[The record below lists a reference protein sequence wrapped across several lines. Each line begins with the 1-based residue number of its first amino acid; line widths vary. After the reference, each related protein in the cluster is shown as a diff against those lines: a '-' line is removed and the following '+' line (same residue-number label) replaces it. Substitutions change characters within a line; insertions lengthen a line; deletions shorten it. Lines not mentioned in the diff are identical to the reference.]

1 LLLWAQWLA
10 FASSAAIVIGIAPSQ
25 ILLGLAL
32 VALFASRERL
42 RLPPIKLPLGLFL
55 LGTLV
60 AVALSGNAMAGFPQ
74 VKKIYVFSQLLV
86 AYTLLRGT
94 RIGNWLVLTW
104 AGLGAASA
112 LFGVYQFSVKAYNI
126 YQANEDFYPAYVT
139 ARITGFMGHWYI
151 FSVEEMLV
159 LLMLASFVLFSA
171 AARRYVWLWLVL
183 GATLGLGILLA
194 ETRAVW
200 IATAIGVTYLVLCWR
215 PWVALAIPV
224 CIAIGLLVAPSTLRE
239 RAVSIV
245 QPGSDDSNG
254 FRAILLRTGIRMVE
268 AHPWFGVGPGMQ
280 RERFMEYLP
289 PDVPLPLPSG
299 SYMHLH
305 NVYLEYAAERGVP
318 VLLIFLWLIFKILWD
333 FARGVR
339 GLPAGR
345 DDRKSLVHGGI
356 AVTIALLVEG
366 MADVNFGNSEA
377 LTMYLVIVAI
387 GYNAISRD
395 GTVVSS

>member
-1 LLLWAQWLA
+1 
-10 FASSAAIVIGIAPSQ
+10 
-25 ILLGLAL
+25 
-32 VALFASRERL
+32 
-42 RLPPIKLPLGLFL
+42 
-55 LGTLV
+55 
-60 AVALSGNAMAGFPQ
+60 
-74 VKKIYVFSQLLV
+74 
-86 AYTLLRGT
+86 
-94 RIGNWLVLTW
+94 
-104 AGLGAASA
+104 
-112 LFGVYQFSVKAYNI
+112 
-126 YQANEDFYPAYVT
+126 
-139 ARITGFMGHWYI
+139 
-151 FSVEEMLV
+151 
-159 LLMLASFVLFSA
+159 
-171 AARRYVWLWLVL
+171 
-183 GATLGLGILLA
+183 
-194 ETRAVW
+194 
-200 IATAIGVTYLVLCWR
+200 
-215 PWVALAIPV
+215 
-224 CIAIGLLVAPSTLRE
+224 
-239 RAVSIV
+239 
-245 QPGSDDSNG
+245 
-254 FRAILLRTGIRMVE
+254 
-268 AHPWFGVGPGMQ
+268 MQ

-345 DDRKSLVHGGI
+345 DDRKSLMHGGI